1 MVIHLCLFF
10 LMKRRPPRST
20 RTDTRFPY
28 TTRFRSELT
37 MVSCQPDDGK
47 AVVGRSHARR
57 GSMACRSKLHP
68 RCRAWRK
75 GLAISGGHTT
85 GDTDWVSRMAYRGIG
100 GHRENTIAH
109 LDGEGEREDRKSTRL
124 NYSH

>member
-1 MVIHLCLFF
+1 MLSLHDALPIC
-10 LMKRRPPRST
+10 RRRETGSLSLVQG
-20 RTDTRFPY
+20 D
-28 TTRFRSELT
+28 LT

-100 GHRENTIAH
+100 
-109 LDGEGEREDRKSTRL
+109 DRKSTRL
-124 NYSH
+124 NSSH